1 MGKKKISLKSKARAK
16 SHTSSEI
23 PVTENDEIIAKLNS
37 VMNEDMVIFLPQKSK
52 WPRSNEDKRGGKQ
65 GEDYSANWLKDFM
78 FNTRAIDLGFSGP
91 QFTWS
96 NKREGLANIKERL
109 NRGVCDLD
117 WQSLFPKAGIKHLGA
132 LKSDHRPILLDTH
145 MDDQKIVQPFHF
157 EAMWTKDESSNGVVE
172 KAWESQVEGSH

>member
-1 MGKKKISLKSKARAK
+1 
-16 SHTSSEI
+16 
-23 PVTENDEIIAKLNS
+23 
-37 VMNEDMVIFLPQKSK
+37 
-52 WPRSNEDKRGGKQ
+52 
-65 GEDYSANWLKDFM
+65 M

-132 LKSDHRPILLDTH
+132 LESDHRPILLDTH
-145 MDDQKIVQPFHF
+145 MDDHKIVQPFRF